1 MTGFPTELLAGER
14 YAVCGL
20 GRNGAAVVSALLN
33 MGAEVQAWD
42 DNAPSLPPHE
52 RLTLAPLTD
61 LSGMTALVLSPGI
74 PHILPKPHPVAEL
87 ARAQNVQILSDAEL
101 LYRNVRKAGSKAHFA
116 AITGTNGKSTTTALL
131 AHLLQSAGVPC
142 VAGGNLGTAS
152 LALPL
157 LADTGVYVIE
167 MSSYMLERLD
177 QFHAATACL
186 LNITPDH
193 LDRHGD
199 MDGYA
204 AAKAHV
210 FDNMTSE
217 DLAAIGEDDPWCLTI
232 AEKIASRGIPVT
244 MLAPDAV
251 PSFDGPAL
259 PGRHNRQNVAAAW
272 AMAKHLGLSDTAI
285 RDGLA
290 SFPGLEHR
298 LQKVAERDGVAFI
311 NDSKATNAEA
321 ASKALGSYDR
331 VMWIAGGT
339 AKAGGIEMLVPWFD
353 RIAHAFLI
361 GRDAS
366 VLAATLQ
373 ANGVP
378 YTMCDTLDRAVPAAF
393 DAAVTGGVRTVLLSP
408 ACASF
413 DQFRSFED
421 RGSHF
426 LQICDNIVKSGH
438 SGEMLKA
445 EQEG

>member
-1 MTGFPTELLAGER
+1 MTGFPTDLLAGER

-20 GRNGAAVVSALLN
+20 GRNGAAVVNALLN

-157 LADTGVYVIE
+157 LADTGIYVIE

-217 DLAAIGEDDPWCLTI
+217 DLAAIGEADPWCLTI

-244 MLAPDAV
+244 MLAPNAV

-259 PGRHNRQNVAAAW
+259 PGRHNRQNVAAVW

-361 GRDAS
+361 GRDAA
-366 VLAATLQ
+366 VLAETLQ

-393 DAAVTGGVRTVLLSP
+393 DAALTGGVKTVLLSP

-438 SGEMLKA
+438 SG
-445 EQEG
+445 

>member
-1 MTGFPTELLAGER
+1 
-14 YAVCGL
+14 
-20 GRNGAAVVSALLN
+20 
-33 MGAEVQAWD
+33 
-42 DNAPSLPPHE
+42 
-52 RLTLAPLTD
+52 
-61 LSGMTALVLSPGI
+61 
-74 PHILPKPHPVAEL
+74 
-87 ARAQNVQILSDAEL
+87 
-101 LYRNVRKAGSKAHFA
+101 
-116 AITGTNGKSTTTALL
+116 
-131 AHLLQSAGVPC
+131 
-142 VAGGNLGTAS
+142 
-152 LALPL
+152 LPL
-157 LADTGVYVIE
+157 LGDTGVYVIE

-204 AAKAHV
+204 AAKAHI

-232 AEKIASRGIPVT
+232 AEKISSRGIPVT

-298 LQKVAERDGVAFI
+298 LQKVAEREGVAFI

-353 RIAHAFLI
+353 HIAHAFLI

-366 VLAATLQ
+366 ILAETLQ

-378 YTMCDTLDRAVPAAF
+378 YTMCDTLERAVPAAF
-393 DAAVTGGVRTVLLSP
+393 DAAVTGGVKTVLLSP

>member
-1 MTGFPTELLAGER
+1 MTGFPTDLLAGER

-20 GRNGAAVVSALLN
+20 GRNGAAVVNALLN

-101 LYRNVRKAGSKAHFA
+101 LYRNVRKAGSKARFA

-177 QFHAATACL
+177 QFHAAATCL

-217 DLAAIGEDDPWCLTI
+217 DLAAIGEDDPWCMTI
-232 AEKIASRGIPVT
+232 AEKIASRRIPVT

-259 PGRHNRQNVAAAW
+259 PGRHNRQNVAATW

-298 LQKVAERDGVAFI
+298 LQKVAEQDGVAFI

-361 GRDAS
+361 GRDAA

>member
-1 MTGFPTELLAGER
+1 MRGFPTDLLAGER

-101 LYRNVRKAGSKAHFA
+101 LYRNVRKAGSKARFA

-131 AHLLQSAGVPC
+131 AHLLQSAEVPC

-157 LADTGVYVIE
+157 LADPGVYVIE

-217 DLAAIGEDDPWCLTI
+217 DLAAIGEDDPWCLRI
-232 AEKIASRGIPVT
+232 AEKISSRGIPVT

-361 GRDAS
+361 GRDAT
-366 VLAATLQ
+366 VLAETLQ

-378 YTMCDTLDRAVPAAF
+378 YTMCDTLDCAVPAAF
-393 DAAVTGGVRTVLLSP
+393 DAALTGGVRTVLLSP